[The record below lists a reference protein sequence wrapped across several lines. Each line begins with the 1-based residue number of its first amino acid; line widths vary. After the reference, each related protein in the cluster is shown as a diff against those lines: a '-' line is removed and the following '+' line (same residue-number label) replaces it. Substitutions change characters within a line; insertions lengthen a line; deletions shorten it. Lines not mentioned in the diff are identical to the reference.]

1 MTWRAQSRK
10 NREQKIVTAS
20 TPRMAI
26 RIAIC
31 GVTRYGSSTRGSGGR
46 KPGRPVA
53 GLDSRAHLSA
63 HTRRDGE
70 DPPAERVERI
80 AEEHVQRERRQ
91 QHRDEEVRG
100 GQRGAEHEMEN
111 SLG

>member
-1 MTWRAQSRK
+1 MTWSAQRRK
-10 NREQKIVTAS
+10 KSAQKIVTAS
-20 TPRMAI
+20 TPRTAM

-53 GLDSRAHLSA
+53 GLDSGAHLSA
-63 HTRRDGE
+63 HPRRDGE
-70 DPPAERVERI
+70 DPPPERVERI

-91 QHRDEEVRG
+91 ENRDEEVGCR
-100 GQRGAEHEMEN
+100 QRGAEH
-111 SLG
+111 